1 MKNKFKTKRHF
12 RKHPRLGYLP
22 VQTVLEGDALERW
35 VCLKI
40 TPRPLQRGYT
50 TSQWCIRYIAA
61 TKDWHPCKCRYSAYL
76 KVWMQ
81 YGLKNFSICIGENMH
96 VFDADTWLL
105 WSTDQLISLNNQST
119 QLLRPP
125 VFGTNQP
132 ISMIW
137 YLKVLLLRLIRYKDH
152 FFVDPKCGLI
162 CGQTFSKLSLLF
174 SVLV

>member
-35 VCLKI
+35 VCFKI

-50 TSQWCIRYIAA
+50 ASQWCIRYIAA
-61 TKDWHPCKCRYSAYL
+61 TKDWHPCKCRYSAYSL
-76 KVWMQ
+76 
-81 YGLKNFSICIGENMH
+81 
-96 VFDADTWLL
+96 FDAVTWLV

-119 QLLRPP
+119 QLLRPL

-137 YLKVLLLRLIRYKDH
+137 YLILANKDH
-152 FFVDPKCGLI
+152 FLLILSVVLFVDKRFPSWVCCSQCWCKI
-162 CGQTFSKLSLLF
+162 CRCLRVTSIWCWSI
-174 SVLV
+174 